1 MRKALLASLLVS
13 LAAASASA
21 APIWYDVITNYTGC
35 ITTNPGTLWF
45 PHAPGTM
52 TATDAIMVTNTYTSG
67 AAMNGKKLRIN
78 GLNSEYI
85 MRLFDPATTNV
96 YHSGVVYASFIANAN
111 YVPAAGV
118 GTYFAAFNN
127 ADTNNPPQNYTNGFD
142 FRGRISEIGAPY
154 AFPYTTRVSKTFQ
167 WGIANAAGDA
177 PAALPSILFPPIDA
191 VANVDYQVVLKYDID
206 NASATLWVNPASES
220 DTGNMAGPTSD
231 FGAAVNGLAGLL
243 FRQRTTGG
251 TVDIRDVAVG
261 LSFADVMTNSAATS
275 PVLVAANY
283 NTVTNYP
290 GNPALLEVFATSIG
304 GGVLTYQ
311 WYQITTLGVTNPVG
325 VNSQTYLVASLT
337 GTETGNYFCAITNS
351 GGQGA
356 LSGSSFY
363 ISVNTTPTAP
373 TFTSKPAATLSASV
387 GGKLTLSTAV
397 SGTGPLSFVWS
408 FNGTPLVDGAPVTG
422 NAGDIS
428 VVSGSQTPILTVSG
442 LSINES
448 GNFTLT
454 VTGGMA
460 PAASTSVAVTV
471 SPARAVSIAYIRSLE
486 DTSTW
491 QVTDT
496 TGIYTISNA
505 VVTMYTNVTSGVT
518 ASYYIQDATG
528 GLDLFVTGDASFRP
542 QMGDIVNVSGTLSS
556 YNNSIE
562 MLIDTSSPY
571 EFYYITGHT
580 NVVPAP
586 LVISLSAT
594 NSPGN
599 METNIEGKIVMLTN
613 VGFTATSLTTGSGN
627 TSLYVTNASSSVP
640 FQIYLPG
647 NTDYDV
653 RNQTI
658 ANRFAWTITG
668 VMAQFKSGVY
678 ATSGYELY
686 VTRIGDIVTT
696 PPPAVTATETRSGD
710 NIVLTWP
717 AVPYTPDT
725 RGAYAYSVLA
735 ATDAAG
741 PYLPL
746 ASGLAFNTTNGNYT
760 VTNALLGTQKFYR
773 ISSP

>member
-206 NASATLWVNPASES
+206 MASATLWVNPASES

-562 MLIDTSSPY
+562 MLIDTSNPY